1 MSKDKFLIKR
11 LVMVDSAGLCY
22 VELPVDRHAMLLGKG
37 NVGKSSLLNAI
48 RLFLLPENN
57 FKNSK
62 NKFAFKVPN
71 KDEYY
76 SNDESYNHYFP
87 SSRSFLILE
96 VTNHVGSHCQILYR
110 SQNMGFN
117 RIFTPLAY
125 DQIRSLFWQCGAGDG
140 TDKKADEDGIG
151 HAVAD
156 LSVAKVSERLK
167 KFAPKTVMVSDT
179 GKLKRMLYA
188 NNFLD
193 LEDMRYCLFPLT
205 ETDDNRI
212 ESLRTLILLLF
223 EMNTGADSV
232 AKAVASIIEADK
244 KYATDALEFDIDEF
258 LQKHLE
264 LKSKQQTLTRIRNFE
279 LRFNTLKKDYD
290 DYTRLD
296 AVDSHFCK
304 LTQRLKNQTLDIRSE
319 REKLAN
325 LYQQSKQKYKESE
338 DTFKQLKQEKY
349 AQDMLIRE
357 CTKTIAEEQRHIDV
371 VESLK
376 LQYASNFSVSEI
388 LQISQEEFLDKSNQR
403 EALIDEDKSAQRKVE
418 LQKLIQG
425 GKETGAH
432 LQQRLLN
439 EQFRLDA
446 QLPDHTLEPLAA
458 VNKNLVLANP
468 CRSLTELETKTIS
481 EFSALFECSSDRA
494 KWFDQSFHKQSQPLI
509 DDVEKQLQKIEDEL
523 HAWNRS
529 LNDLTSTDTSLPR
542 QKKIEDTDK
551 EIKSLEKEITALT
564 RYEAAKFNLPDAQA
578 KLAVLEQ
585 ALNGLNAKLDKLE
598 KNNEAL
604 KSKAAHCKTE
614 LELITTKHY
623 AINDLASKQKTLC
636 HVYPRLNHALAVWT
650 ESMPPDE
657 DTSTVNQQ
665 DFEQVDKDLRQLDKL
680 RDKII
685 NELRESVHEGI
696 IEDDHEIRN
705 QAPASHS
712 VKYCMQRIRDVYS
725 ELPQQEQVLKLQVHE
740 HNESV
745 ASYIKVLTDNHEQV
759 QRFESQLNRDFS
771 QVSINDLEQVAV
783 SISVHPKFRNL
794 IAEINKFDLHGDK
807 LPSDEFY
814 ERLRVF
820 VGEFFNGS
828 SDTKLTM
835 DKIVTNLSYRT
846 KKAGEERL
854 QTKQQSNSTTAL
866 INFEM
871 VQVLLNKVLH
881 SSANVA
887 MPLVLDEAA
896 TIDLAQFD
904 WLLPH
909 LSERGF
915 SLFAASTYSASAEL
929 IHKIGVYHEIGMM
942 KTSRPYHHNRTIVY
956 WGGGE
961 GFFAINDPSIMD
973 ISVVEREQISF
984 LDGEA

>member
-22 VELPVDRHAMLLGKG
+22 VELPVDCHAMLLGKG

-62 NKFAFKVPN
+62 SKFAFKVPN
-71 KDEYY
+71 KDDYY
-76 SNDESYNHYFP
+76 SNDDSYNHYFP
-87 SSRSFLILE
+87 TSRSFLILE
-96 VTNHVGSHCQILYR
+96 VENLAGTHCQILYR

-125 DQIRSLFWQCGAGDG
+125 DQIRSLFWQADDG
-140 TDKKADEDGIG
+140 SEENDDGIG
-151 HAVAD
+151 HAVSD
-156 LSVAKVSERLK
+156 LSVSKVTESLK
-167 KFAPKTVMVSDT
+167 KFAPKSVMASDT
-179 GKLKRMLYA
+179 AKLKRMLYA

-193 LEDMRYCLFPLT
+193 LEEMRYCLFPLT
-205 ETDDNRI
+205 ETDDSRI

-244 KYATDALEFDIDEF
+244 KYATDALEFDIEGF
-258 LQKHLE
+258 LQKHQE
-264 LKSKQQTLTRIRNFE
+264 LKTKQQALTRIRNFE
-279 LRFNTLKKDYD
+279 TRFSTLKKDYEG
-290 DYTRLD
+290 YTRLGE
-296 AVDSHFCK
+296 ADSRFCK
-304 LTQRLKNQTLDIRSE
+304 LSKRLEKQTLEIRSE
-319 REKLAN
+319 REIVAN
-325 LYQQSKQKYKESE
+325 LYEESEKKYKESE
-338 DTFKQLKQEKY
+338 RALKQLNKEN
-349 AQDMLIRE
+349 AEHDTLIKD
-357 CTKTIAEEQRHIDV
+357 CTKTISNEQVHIDV
-371 VESLK
+371 VEGLK
-376 LQYASNFSVSEI
+376 LQYASNFPVSEL
-388 LQISQEEFLDKSNQR
+388 LQISQETFDDVSNQLD
-403 EALIDEDKSAQRKVE
+403 ALKDEDKAAQRNQE
-418 LQKLIQG
+418 LQALIKQ
-425 GKETGAH
+425 GKETEAA
-432 LQQRLLN
+432 LQRRLVN
-439 EQFRLDA
+439 EQYRLDA
-446 QLPDHTLEPLAA
+446 QLPVNVLEPLAA
-458 VNKNLVLANP
+458 VNKKLVLANP
-468 CRSLTELETKTIS
+468 CRALSDLETKAIS
-481 EFSALFECSSDRA
+481 EFSTLFDCSSDQA
-494 KWFDQSFHKQSQPLI
+494 KWFDQHFYKQTQALT
-509 DDVEKQLQKIEDEL
+509 DDADAQLLKIQDDL

-529 LNDLTSTDTSLPR
+529 LNDLNITDTALPR
-542 QKKIEDTDK
+542 QKKIE
-551 EIKSLEKEITALT
+551 EAGRELKSLQRDISALK
-564 RYEAAKFNLPDAQA
+564 RYEVSLAYIADAQLKLQDLGQTLDTLKA
-578 KLAVLEQ
+578 KILVLE
-585 ALNGLNAKLDKLE
+585 E
-598 KNNEAL
+598 KNEAL
-604 KSKAAHCKTE
+604 KHKAAQYKTE
-614 LELITTKHY
+614 LEVITAKHNV
-623 AINDLASKQKTLC
+623 INDLGNRKKVLC
-636 HVYPRLNHALAVWT
+636 NMHPRLQSALNTWQ
-650 ESMPPDE
+650 ESSASDSQTTP
-657 DTSTVNQQ
+657 VKQQ
-665 DFEQVDKDLRQLDKL
+665 DFDQLDNDLRQLDKL
-680 RDKII
+680 KDKII

-696 IEDDHEIRN
+696 IEDDNEIRM
-705 QAPASHS
+705 QVPSSRS
-712 VKYCMQRIRDVYS
+712 VKHCMQRISDVYS
-725 ELPQQEQVLKLQVHE
+725 ELLQQEQMLVHQVHE

-745 ASYIKVLTDNHEQV
+745 ASYIKVLTDNDEHV

-771 QVSINDLEQVAV
+771 QVRINDLEQVAV

-820 VGEFFNGS
+820 VGEFFKGS

-846 KKAGEERL
+846 RKVGEDRL

-871 VQVLLNKVLH
+871 VQVLLKKVLH
-881 SSANVA
+881 SNASVA

-942 KTSRPYHHNRTIVY
+942 KTSQPYHKGRTIVY

-961 GFFAINDPSIMD
+961 GFYASNDPSIMD
-973 ISVVEREQISF
+973 ISVVERAQISF
-984 LDGEA
+984 LEGDA

>member
-71 KDEYY
+71 KDDYY
-76 SNDESYNHYFP
+76 SNDDSYNHYFP

-96 VTNHVGSHCQILYR
+96 VENHVGTHCQILYR

-125 DQIRSLFWQCGAGDG
+125 DQIRSLFWQVGPDDDG
-140 TDKKADEDGIG
+140 EEDGIG

-156 LSVAKVSERLK
+156 LSVSKVSENLK
-167 KFAPKTVMVSDT
+167 KFAPKTVMASDT

-193 LEDMRYCLFPLT
+193 MEEMRYCLFPLT
-205 ETDDNRI
+205 ETDDSRI

-244 KYATDALEFDIDEF
+244 KYATDALEFDIEEF

-264 LKSKQQTLTRIRNFE
+264 LKANQQTLTRIRNFE
-279 LRFNTLKKDYD
+279 SRFNSLKNDYAE
-290 DYTRLD
+290 YTRLGE
-296 AVDSHFCK
+296 VDSHFCK
-304 LTQRLKNQTLDIRSE
+304 LTQRLEKQTLDIRSE
-319 REKLAN
+319 REILAN
-325 LYQQSKQKYKESE
+325 TYQESNQKYKDS
-338 DTFKQLKQEKY
+338 DNKLKQLKQEKY
-349 AQDMLIRE
+349 EQDVLIRD
-357 CTKTIAEEQRHIDV
+357 CNKTISEEQRHIDV

-376 LQYASNFSVSEI
+376 LQYASHYPVSEI
-388 LQISQEEFLDKSNQR
+388 LQISQEAFDNISNQR
-403 EALIDEDKSAQRKVE
+403 EALKDEDKSAQRKIK
-418 LQKLIQG
+418 LLKLIQE
-425 GKETGAH
+425 GKENETS
-432 LQQRLLN
+432 LEQRLLN

-446 QLPDHTLEPLAA
+446 QLPGNVLEPLAA
-458 VNKNLVLANP
+458 VNKKLVLANP
-468 CRSLTELETKTIS
+468 CRSLSELETKIIS
-481 EFSALFECSSDRA
+481 EFSTLFDCSSEQA

-509 DDVEKQLQKIEDEL
+509 DDVEKQLETIRDEL
-523 HAWNRS
+523 HTWNRS
-529 LNDLTSTDTSLPR
+529 LSDLTSTDTSLPR
-542 QKKIEDTDK
+542 QKKIEDADK
-551 EIKSLEKEITALT
+551 EIKSLEKEITALK
-564 RYEAAKFNLPDAQA
+564 RYEAAKLNFSEAQA
-578 KLAVLEQ
+578 KLMLLERT
-585 ALNGLNAKLDKLE
+585 LNSLNAKFIKLE
-598 KNNEAL
+598 ENNDLL
-604 KSKAAHCKTE
+604 KSKTAQCKTE
-614 LELITTKHY
+614 LEVITTK
-623 AINDLASKQKTLC
+623 NDTLVDLAKRKQSLC
-636 HVYPRLNHALAVWT
+636 FVYPRLKDALSIWKGDIVL
-650 ESMPPDE
+650 DE
-657 DTSTVNQQ
+657 ETSPVNQENFDQ
-665 DFEQVDKDLRQLDKL
+665 LDSDLRQLDKL
-680 RDKII
+680 KDKII
-685 NELRESVHEGI
+685 NELRESVHENI
-696 IEDDHEIRN
+696 IEDDHEIRKQVPSSN
-705 QAPASHS
+705 S
-712 VKYCMQRIRDVYS
+712 VKYCMQRISDVYS
-725 ELPQQEQVLKLQVHE
+725 ELPQQENVLMLQVHE

-745 ASYIKVLTDNHEQV
+745 ASYIKVLTDNNEHV

-771 QVSINDLEQVAV
+771 QVRINDLEQVAV

-794 IAEINKFDLHGDK
+794 ITEINKFDLHGDK

-846 KKAGEERL
+846 KKVGEERL

-942 KTSRPYHHNRTIVY
+942 KTSQPYHNSRTIVY

-961 GFFAINDPSIMD
+961 GFYANNDPSIMD

-984 LDGEA
+984 LDGDA

>member
-1 MSKDKFLIKR
+1 MSKDTFLIKR
-11 LVMVDSAGLCY
+11 LVMIDSAGLCY

-71 KDEYY
+71 KDDYY
-76 SNDESYNHYFP
+76 TNDDSYNHYFP

-96 VTNHVGSHCQILYR
+96 VENFVGTHCQILYR

-125 DQIRSLFWQCGAGDG
+125 DQIRSLFWQGGDEG
-140 TDKKADEDGIG
+140 DEDGIG
-151 HAVAD
+151 HAVVD
-156 LSVAKVSERLK
+156 LSVSKVTESLR
-167 KFAPKTVMVSDT
+167 KFAPKTVLASET

-193 LEDMRYCLFPLT
+193 LEEMRYCLFPLT
-205 ETDDNRI
+205 ETDDSRI

-223 EMNTGADSV
+223 EMNTGADTV
-232 AKAVASIIEADK
+232 ARAVASIIEADK
-244 KYATDALEFDIDEF
+244 KYATDALEFDIEEF

-264 LKSKQQTLTRIRNFE
+264 LKEKQQALTRIRNFE
-279 LRFNTLKKDYD
+279 LRFSTIKNDYD
-290 DYTRLD
+290 EYTRLSE
-296 AVDSHFCK
+296 VDKHFCK
-304 LTQRLKNQTLDIRSE
+304 LSRRLEKQTQDIRSE
-319 REKLAN
+319 RERLAG
-325 LYQQSKQKYKESE
+325 LFEHSSREYKES
-338 DTFKQLKQEKY
+338 DQAFKLLKKENYGQEV
-349 AQDMLIRE
+349 LLRE
-357 CTKTIAEEQRHIDV
+357 CNKTILEEQKHIDV
-371 VESLK
+371 VENLK
-376 LQYASNFSVSEI
+376 LQYASNYSVSEI
-388 LQISQEEFLDKSNQR
+388 IQISQESLVDISNQR
-403 EALIDEDKSAQRKVE
+403 EALIDEDKSAQRIVE
-418 LQKLIQG
+418 LQKLIQE
-425 GKETGAH
+425 GKETEES
-432 LQQRLLN
+432 LQSKLLN
-439 EQFRLDA
+439 QQYRLDA
-446 QLPDHTLEPLAA
+446 QLPHHVLEPLVA

-468 CRSLTELETKTIS
+468 CRPLTELETSVIN
-481 EFSALFECSSDRA
+481 EFSAFFDCTSD
-494 KWFDQSFHKQSQPLI
+494 KVNWFGQHFYKQSQALS
-509 DDVEKQLQKIEDEL
+509 DDVEEQLQKIRDEL
-523 HAWNRS
+523 HGWNRS
-529 LNDLTSTDTSLPR
+529 LNDLNVTEATLPR
-542 QKKIEDTDK
+542 QKKIEAADR
-551 EIKSLEKEITALT
+551 EINSLKRDITALN
-564 RYEAAKFNLPDAQA
+564 RYEAARVNLPEAQA
-578 KLAVLEQ
+578 KLLTAQQALDGLNVQIAELEQ
-585 ALNGLNAKLDKLE
+585 TNESLRHKVAQCKAELD
-598 KNNEAL
+598 A
-604 KSKAAHCKTE
+604 
-614 LELITTKHY
+614 ITTTHNAIIGLSKTQKSLSRAHSRLSY
-623 AINDLASKQKTLC
+623 ALSGWKESIDLDE
-636 HVYPRLNHALAVWT
+636 AVAPI
-650 ESMPPDE
+650 SM
-657 DTSTVNQQ
+657 Q
-665 DFEQVDKDLRQLDKL
+665 DFDQVDNDIRQIEKL

-696 IEDDHEIRN
+696 IEDDGEIRT
-705 QAPASHS
+705 QAPTSRS
-712 VKYCMQRIRDVYS
+712 VKHCMQRISDVYS
-725 ELPQQEQVLKLQVHE
+725 ELSKQEQVLTLQVHE

-745 ASYIKVLTDNHEQV
+745 ASYIKVLTDNHEHV

-771 QVSINDLEQVAV
+771 QVRINDLEQVAV

-820 VGEFFNGS
+820 VGEFFKGS

-846 KKAGEERL
+846 KKTGEERL

-915 SLFAASTYSASAEL
+915 SLFAASTFSASAEL

-942 KTSRPYHHNRTIVY
+942 KTSQPYHKGRTIVY

-961 GFFAINDPSIMD
+961 GFYAIDDPSIMD

-984 LDGEA
+984 LEGDA